1 MECTLHFFL
10 FCIVSSKF
18 FKLFTDPV
26 QVRPIFD
33 VLNKAS
39 SKWFKMDGKYSVD
52 EMMVPYFGRHSSK
65 QFIRGKPIRYGFKV
79 RIILTYVHKLH

>member
-1 MECTLHFFL
+1 MFLLFFTKKINL
-10 FCIVSSKF
+10 
-18 FKLFTDPV
+18 

-33 VLNKAS
+33 VLNNAS

-65 QFIRGKPIRYGFKV
+65 QFIFLTHT
-79 RIILTYVHKLH
+79 ILYLKKEEGRKHAKQAVH